1 MFNFAFSGIISFSS
15 KPLQLSIY
23 IGFLLSCVALI
34 LGAYHLVSFIINSE
48 MPAGFITL
56 AILITFYSGIQ
67 LLFLGIIGHYIGTIF
82 NEVKKRPLYIIDE
95 IINLE

>member
-1 MFNFAFSGIISFSS
+1 
-15 KPLQLSIY
+15 
-23 IGFLLSCVALI
+23 
-34 LGAYHLVSFIINSE
+34 

-56 AILITFYSGIQ
+56 AILSTFYSGIQ